1 MGYFLLLLIFAFN
14 SQRLIRVEI
23 KDYSDI
29 IKISE
34 MGLDIIN
41 REEKFLFIL
50 TNDEGFLKLKK
61 AGYKIAIISEDYE
74 ERIREISLQYPTF
87 EEVLRELDSLQ
98 RSYPEISKLET
109 LGSVNNYP
117 IIAMKITDNPL
128 IEEEE
133 PEIRFT
139 GCHHGNEK
147 ISTVI
152 CLYYIKRLLSEYY
165 ENPLINYLV
174 NNREIWIIPILN
186 PDGYVRNRRYNHN
199 NVDLNRDYGYMWAGS
214 GNSPAPFSQVE
225 TKLMRELSLKNNF
238 SFSFD
243 YHSAASY
250 VNYLWDFHKKD
261 PPDSNYI
268 IYLSQN
274 YADSTYGSSTTRLIP
289 INGYDWYMVRG
300 SSQDYL
306 FGNFGTLAWTI
317 ETQQPTSPS
326 QIDSICEANYR
337 AILYILRIMGKGIKG
352 KVVDSLNNTPI
363 PAVITFYSPKR
374 WHVYNDP
381 YLGDFYKPLPEGRY
395 SLKVYSV
402 GYKPKIIEDI
412 YVPSDTSAEILI
424 KLIPQEEPIGFAT
437 RLYYV
442 KRTIQDSANP
452 TLTTDCLGPPDSLF
466 YSLCFG
472 GEIVLELE
480 KKWPLR
486 NGNGIDFIVYEA
498 PVDGDEFYDC
508 YVSLDLSNWYYLGRG
523 LGTSGFDLSNSPLDS
538 VYYIKIVDVNSGSN
552 NLPYAGFDLDGL
564 TYFLRGSG
572 IAYNNI
578 DKNFQYNK
586 LRIFNYLGQEIKNKG
601 LNSLNR
607 GIYFINKN
615 GKIKKIIKI
624 K

>member
-1 MGYFLLLLIFAFN
+1 MSYSIFLLIFTFN
-14 SQRLIRVEI
+14 FQKLIRVEI

-29 IKISE
+29 IKVSE
-34 MGLDIIN
+34 LSEDIIN
-41 REEKFLFIL
+41 REGNFLFIL
-50 TNDEGFLKLKK
+50 TNEEGISKLKK
-61 AGYKIAIISEDYE
+61 EGLKITIISEDYE
-74 ERIREISLQYPTF
+74 EMIKESALQYPTF

-109 LGSVNNYP
+109 LGIANNYP
-117 IIAMKITDNPL
+117 IVAMKITDNPL

-147 ISTVI
+147 ISTAI
-152 CLYYIKRLLSEYY
+152 LLYYIKRLLREYY
-165 ENPLINYLV
+165 ENPLINYLI

-186 PDGYVRNRRYNHN
+186 PDGYVRNRRYNYN

-225 TKLMRELSLKNNF
+225 TRLMRELSLKNNF

-268 IYLSQN
+268 IYLSFQ
-274 YADSTYGSSTTRLIP
+274 YADSTYGSPTTRLIP

-306 FGNFGTLAWTI
+306 FGNFGTFAWTI
-317 ETQQPTSPS
+317 ETPQPTSPS

-352 KVVDSLNNTPI
+352 KVIDSLNNQPRKAI
-363 PAVITFYSPKR
+363 ITFYSPKR
-374 WHVYNDP
+374 WHIYNDI

-395 SLKVYSV
+395 NLKVYSV
-402 GYKPKIIEDI
+402 GYEPKIIEDL
-412 YVPSDTSAEILI
+412 YVPSDTFTEILV

-442 KRTIQDSANP
+442 KRTTQDSANP

-472 GEIVLELE
+472 GEIVLEVE
-480 KKWPLR
+480 KERPIR

-498 PVDGDEFYDC
+498 DVDGDESYDC
-508 YVSLDLSNWYYLGRG
+508 YISLNLTDWYYLGRG
-523 LGTSGFDLSNSPLDS
+523 TGTSGFDLSNSPLDS
-538 VYYIKIVDVNSGSN
+538 AYYIKIVDVNSGSN
-552 NLPYAGFDLDGL
+552 NLPYAGFDLDGI
-564 TYFLRGSG
+564 TYFLRGTG
-572 IAYNNI
+572 IAYENI
-578 DKNFQYNK
+578 NKNFSYNK
-586 LRIFNYLGQEIKNKG
+586 LRIFNYLGQEIRNKE

-615 GKIKKIIKI
+615 GKIRKIIKI